1 MSTHLTDVLSQAYDA
16 VPYASHPFPQSAP
29 ENLEAIAHLFGL
41 AACPP
46 AQARVLELGCA
57 SGGNLIPL
65 AARYP
70 QLQAVGI
77 DLSTVQVQQGQQDIT
92 RAGLGNVTLKNM
104 NLEEVDASLGQ
115 FDYIIC
121 HGVYSWVPPAV
132 QTAILRIASKN
143 LAPDGVVYISY
154 NTYPGWKAR
163 EIVRDAM
170 LLRGADRATP
180 AEQLSYAR
188 GMVEFLHDMARD
200 GSVLKKTLE
209 ETMPTIQN
217 SQDYY
222 LIHEFLEACNAP
234 CYLKDFV
241 AAAGAQGL
249 AYLGD
254 AEPSTMFVSNYGD
267 KVATPLLQECGS
279 SQVMLEQY
287 LDFIVN
293 RQFRQTVLVK
303 QARASSVRY
312 QLDHARIRHMDY
324 AAFFQCEQ
332 PITLDGGPVQCKAWR
347 NVDVTLNTPV
357 SKALALTLNAHY
369 PGTIT
374 QEALLDAVC
383 QAVGQP
389 RSTVEPELLDMLN
402 HLIIT
407 GGVRYRRTAVRAP
420 AALSTQPQLSAQY
433 RQALVPSQPAP
444 TTLCNAWHEDVALG
458 IVQQSILPLLDG
470 HHGTEALIAHLLQE
484 AQAGR
489 IRFLRQGATVTDA
502 ADMERS
508 AREQLPA
515 ALEGLRQQALLAS

>member
-1 MSTHLTDVLSQAYDA
+1 MPTNLTQALSEAYDA

-70 QLQAVGI
+70 GLQAVGI
-77 DLSTVQVQQGQQDIT
+77 DLSTVQVQQGLQDIART
-92 RAGLGNVTLKNM
+92 GLTNVTLKNM
-104 NLEEVDASLGQ
+104 NLEAVDASLGQ

-132 QTAILRIASKN
+132 QTAILRIASEN
-143 LAPDGVVYISY
+143 LAPNGVVYISY

-217 SQDYY
+217 GQDYY

-241 AAAGAQGL
+241 AAAGVQGL

-267 KVATPLLQECGS
+267 KVATPLLKECGN

-287 LDFIVN
+287 IDFIVN
-293 RQFRQTVLVK
+293 RQFRQTLLVK
-303 QARASSVRY
+303 QSRAADVRY
-312 QLDHARIRHMDY
+312 QLDHVRFRQMAY
-324 AAFFQCEQ
+324 AAFFQGDE
-332 PITLDGGPVQCKAWR
+332 PITLAGGPVQCKAWR
-347 NVDVTLNTPV
+347 NVVVSLHTPV
-357 SKALALTLNAHY
+357 RKALALTLNAHY
-369 PGTIT
+369 PATLFH
-374 QEALLDAVC
+374 EELVAAVC
-383 QAVGQP
+383 STLGQSRA
-389 RSTVEPELLDMLN
+389 RSLGGRN
-402 HLIIT
+402 LI
-407 GGVRYRRTAVRAP
+407 
-420 AALSTQPQLSAQY
+420 S
-433 RQALVPSQPAP
+433 
-444 TTLCNAWHEDVALG
+444 
-458 IVQQSILPLLDG
+458 
-470 HHGTEALIAHLLQE
+470 
-484 AQAGR
+484 
-489 IRFLRQGATVTDA
+489 
-502 ADMERS
+502 
-508 AREQLPA
+508 
-515 ALEGLRQQALLAS
+515 

>member
-1 MSTHLTDVLSQAYDA
+1 MSTNLTQALSQAYDA

-46 AQARVLELGCA
+46 ARARVLELGCA

-77 DLSTVQVQQGQQDIT
+77 DLSTVQVQQGQQDIA

-132 QTAILRIASKN
+132 QTAILRIASEN

-188 GMVEFLHDMARD
+188 GMVEFLHDMAHE

-217 SQDYY
+217 GKDYY
-222 LIHEFLEACNAP
+222 LMHEFLEACNAP

-254 AEPSTMFVSNYGD
+254 AEPSTMFVSNYGE
-267 KVATPLLQECGS
+267 KVATPLLKECGN
-279 SQVMLEQY
+279 SQVVLEQY
-287 LDFIVN
+287 IDFIVN
-293 RQFRQTVLVK
+293 RQFRQTLLVK
-303 QARASSVRY
+303 QARAGAVRY
-312 QLDHARIRHMDY
+312 QLDHPRIQQLAY
-324 AAFFQCEQ
+324 AAFFHAEQ
-332 PITLDGGPVQCKAWR
+332 ALTLAGGPVQCKAWR
-347 NVDVTLNTPV
+347 NVNVHLHTPV
-357 SKALALTLNAHY
+357 RRALALALNAHY
-369 PGTIT
+369 PGTLT
-374 QEALLDAVC
+374 EEALLDAVC
-383 QAVGQP
+383 QAVEQP
-389 RSTVEPELLDMLN
+389 RATVEPELLDMLN
-402 HLIIT
+402 ELIIK
-407 GGVRYRRTAVRAP
+407 GGVRYRRTAVYAP
-420 AALSTQPQLSAQY
+420 ASVSTQPQLSAQS
-433 RQALVPSQPAP
+433 RPGLAPGQPAP
-444 TTLCNAWHEDVALG
+444 TALCNAWHEDVALG

-470 HHGTEALIAHLLQE
+470 LHGTDALVAHLVQE

-489 IRFLRQGATVTDA
+489 IRFLRHDQPVTDL

-515 ALEGLRQQALLAS
+515 ALEGLRHHALLAP